1 MYRHWRGSLKGTR
14 CDCVSKRGECLEDK
28 KYSTL
33 SETRLKKVCTLFQD
47 NTKLFM
53 SFKNRV
59 KDHSGVN
66 IYGEGKH

>member
-1 MYRHWRGSLKGTR
+1 MSRG
-14 CDCVSKRGECLEDK
+14 GECLEDK
-28 KYSTL
+28 KYTYANWD
-33 SETRLKKVCTLFQD
+33 KKKKFARYSKD

-66 IYGEGKH
+66 IYGEGQALSRETN